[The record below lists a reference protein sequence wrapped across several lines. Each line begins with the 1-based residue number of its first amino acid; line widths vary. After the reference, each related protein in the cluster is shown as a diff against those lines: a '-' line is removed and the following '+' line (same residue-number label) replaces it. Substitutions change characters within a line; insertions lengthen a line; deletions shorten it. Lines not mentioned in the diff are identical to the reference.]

1 VVVPARNDRSCDR
14 SSSSNN
20 NTISITTFESF
31 SLLFIPVASFGFASL
46 PQQSVKSILLAIGS
60 PVSAK

>member
-1 VVVPARNDRSCDR
+1 VVVPARNDRGCDR

-31 SLLFIPVASFGFASL
+31 SLLFITVAFFGFSSL
-46 PQQSVKSILLAIGS
+46 SQQSVKSTLLAIGV